1 MQRLAVAQSVLHLI
15 VKRPCALM
23 SNTLCFGEVHFA
35 SLRRQLVEI
44 SKGKILWSFQKG
56 VSFHFPAGAIFG
68 FCLRCRLLPCLS
80 HCFMMERVLVF
91 CFITLDPQAFAFPFH
106 NREQKRLKDYNDN
119 SNRVQ
124 IVFREHDKKEKQ
136 CHGSGSVFEV
146 GPLAAVL
153 SCKDHM

>member
-15 VKRPCALM
+15 VKLLCGLM
-23 SNTLCFGEVHFA
+23 SNTLYFGEAHLA
-35 SLRRQLVEI
+35 LLRRQLVEI
-44 SKGKILWSFQKG
+44 SKGKKLRSFQR
-56 VSFHFPAGAIFG
+56 SANYDFPVDAVFW

-80 HCFMMERVLVF
+80 PCFMMERVLVF

-124 IVFREHDKKEKQ
+124 IVFREHDKKQ
-136 CHGSGSVFEV
+136 
-146 GPLAAVL
+146 
-153 SCKDHM
+153 

>member
-1 MQRLAVAQSVLHLI
+1 MIVSEGCQFSFSCRCNILVLLALQAAPLL
-15 VKRPCALM
+15 
-23 SNTLCFGEVHFA
+23 
-35 SLRRQLVEI
+35 SLY
-44 SKGKILWSFQKG
+44 
-56 VSFHFPAGAIFG
+56 
-68 FCLRCRLLPCLS
+68 
-80 HCFMMERVLVF
+80 FMMERVLFF